1 METLRA
7 ADQIDEDYLRQ
18 IEDRTRGQLI
28 RGVMILV
35 AMVMP
40 VFVLYALS
48 NPQLR
53 HMAASWAVTGVI
65 AVACMFAALKLKVY
79 YAVGILLLALCV
91 FTPIPNAMKAA
102 GFKTLLL
109 AELPMMPTLIAL
121 LCGSSAAVLSMILV
135 IVQYAVVWVLHH
147 LNYPFPLTYDPVA
160 YRWLHVSSWLSAM
173 IIYGLSVPFFEWQ
186 RNQPLRALQRSQDS
200 HVQAVVELATETRKL
215 KNAVAAYSH
224 EIRTPLNVIA
234 AMADSTSELQT
245 DTELTREI
253 SLLQAA
259 SKSLLALT
267 NNVLDVS
274 AIEAGA
280 LRVESDDFQLS
291 ALLTRVAG
299 PSQVAAMQKKLR
311 FSMLIGE
318 SVPRLVNGDGLRVQQ
333 VLYNLLSNA
342 IKFTVTGEVKLRVHR
357 VEMPPGLNRKNQT
370 DSQIWIQFTVT
381 DSGPGIPPTA
391 DPPLFAKV
399 RQSEHMPPQT
409 ALGLYICRK
418 LVRRMHGTIALA
430 SRIHR
435 KGTVARVTIPFNQPL
450 MLPVPVTAVTPA
462 RELKILYADD
472 EPANHFVLQTIL
484 HDCLHKIDTVAN
496 GVEALQA
503 VKREHYDLV
512 LLDVEM
518 PLMDGVQCMHEI
530 RAHEK
535 ANELP
540 RVPIA
545 FVTAHASPEFAT
557 LDIDN
562 VIQKPVSRSW
572 LMETITAVA
581 MAQPA
586 DLASKKQPVRSQ
598 PNPVSKSDAG
608 HAATEPWA
616 LLRSIFTPK
625 NMDNVQRWKYRV
637 ALSFIA
643 FLSVAFLI
651 FVLYSGE
658 LPVRTQRTNAALIA
672 LHAVYPLLMRMQKQT
687 LLVLYLP
694 LQQMIVLFL
703 SVTMEEFGFEGLQ
716 IGYVFTPLIF
726 LVVGGTMKQSLLST
740 LLVGAEALVLA
751 YILPYSESELK
762 QTVNEQFMLLTMGF
776 HVLLTVMLTL
786 YLAFSDYS
794 RHAAFTQLTGM
805 LEQVQQTQRKT
816 LRKKQI
822 TQQFVASVANDFKT
836 PLSIV
841 QGMAEV
847 LAEDPALPQRLVRH
861 MTVLYCGCQLL
872 MNMMQNIL
880 DMQTMEQHR
889 ALLRLPSVF
898 RLRDVVLHTAN
909 MLSFHARA
917 KGVLLRVR
925 VAHHVPEY
933 ISDDPARL
941 QQVLVNLLAN
951 AIKFTRTGSVVMMVD
966 TLRVDGEKDY
976 DRFVFGSEPDL
987 VPIDLSDPV
996 TPRTAAAASAGA
1008 EPQVPFGTVSTFRFS
1023 FLEHDAEGIIAD
1035 FVSDEEEDEE
1045 LRRSL
1050 ENSESLSSIGLRV
1063 GKALVEQIGGALTIR
1078 SSKQNGARFSCNIP
1092 LKIES
1097 GANFMDQ
1104 VAPKEW
1110 CRALHVLIIDDTPEL
1125 QYVFQLFLKD
1135 TPHTITAAF
1144 TGTRGMELFYEMKFD
1159 VVIVSM
1165 QLPDF
1170 NGTELLT
1177 RIRQQ
1182 STEPPFS
1189 IMLAAVITPEF
1200 RQAAVS
1206 AGADMFETKPIPR
1219 AKLIQALHG
1228 VAQRL
1233 GPKLQLL
1240 QSGQPQQFLL
1250 QRGNVND
1257 VTEAVNRQV
1266 PLQLA
1271 LNMLETRVY
1280 NMTDVNSSREMH
1292 LLSTAN
1298 GLTTQSSSDGESP
1311 GSVTPVNTLADV
1323 LPKIFAQD
1331 KQAAISTEEAAR
1343 MRQSVSLVAE
1353 ERSPKVMRGVTQVR
1367 TLLSKAM
1374 CTPRQSPRVTP
1385 GASVAGGLD
1394 DSTAST
1400 PKRELNRS
1408 QGSAAARSRRR
1419 SFSSNNLFHPLRLD
1433 GNAASPQSVSTPQHL
1448 PYPQPQRGS
1457 SHVFSPLTT
1466 ATGATLGASRGS
1478 APSSNESTRS
1488 GTRVTSPA
1496 PGHADTPVI
1505 FTRNRA
1511 QSVGAR
1517 ALRSPLPLQPIGLPL
1532 QQKPPLSSPPHP
1544 ALRVSA
1550 EVSPIAVPKVIRAIE
1565 SPQLVPPV
1573 MAVAESIPPA
1583 TSVASSG
1590 QLPAA
1595 PSAPESDQTLRP
1607 AVVVPAAEDIV
1618 GDVPPEMFDYVQNT
1632 FMPVLIGY
1640 AKSMKDAVDKG
1651 DIQHVRGTAHKI
1663 KGCAGAFGLGPVDD
1677 VARQLQA
1684 LCDEPSRN
1692 VSAITELVDR
1702 MTFVADHIRLEK
1714 SE

>member
-1 METLRA
+1 M
-7 ADQIDEDYLRQ
+7 
-18 IEDRTRGQLI
+18 
-28 RGVMILV
+28 
-35 AMVMP
+35 
-40 VFVLYALS
+40 
-48 NPQLR
+48 
-53 HMAASWAVTGVI
+53 AVTGISALEADRLQWMRTLVTWLRRLLI
-65 AVACMFAALKLKVY
+65 FQQLPVTFITYFTTPDFPLVSWLMCFASHAIGLYGPWPLEYQHASITINALFWTCY
-79 YAVGILLLALCV
+79 M
-91 FTPIPNAMKAA
+91 AMISNGVHAFA
-102 GFKTLLL
+102 HFC
-109 AELPMMPTLIAL
+109 PTLHVIHIGTSGGAA
-121 LCGSSAAVLSMILV
+121 SAFSVLLSMQLIHLIFLYFHQIGLV
-135 IVQYAVVWVLHH
+135 
-147 LNYPFPLTYDPVA
+147 FPWPDYVMGMALPQWISTMLV
-160 YRWLHVSSWLSAM
+160 HVTFLP
-173 IIYGLSVPFFEWQ
+173 IYLI
-186 RNQPLRALQRSQDS
+186 RMLQPLADLQVKTDKLRKTQQDLEVATNNLQQS
-200 HVQAVVELATETRKL
+200 LAR
-215 KNAVAAYSH
+215 YSH
-224 EIRTPLNVIA
+224 EIRTPLNIICA
-234 AMADSTSELQT
+234 LSETVQQS
-245 DTELTREI
+245 REASAVPDI
-253 SLLQAA
+253 GLLQSTAQ
-259 SKSLLALT
+259 SMLAQA
-267 NNVLDVS
+267 NNVLDVL
-274 AIEAGA
+274 AVEIGA
-280 LRVESDDFQLS
+280 LHLDS
-291 ALLTRVAG
+291 AKFNVANV
-299 PSQVAAMQKKLR
+299 SH
-311 FSMLIGE
+311 SI
-318 SVPRLVNGDGLRVQQ
+318 
-333 VLYNLLSNA
+333 
-342 IKFTVTGEVKLRVHR
+342 VTGAQFAAEVKKIEFTYHLEHTVPTNVVGDSMRFQQALRALMNFMIRYAQEGSVN
-357 VEMPPGLNRKNQT
+357 VKMT
-370 DSQIWIQFTVT
+370 ASVT
-381 DSGPGIPPTA
+381 DDIVS
-391 DPPLFAKV
+391 
-399 RQSEHMPPQT
+399 
-409 ALGLYICRK
+409 LY
-418 LVRRMHGTIALA
+418 VDVFTSH
-430 SRIHR
+430 
-435 KGTVARVTIPFNQPL
+435 
-450 MLPVPVTAVTPA
+450 PVPVLNSGDSNAKTRYGLSVVDMLSRVMQGRFTIEAYHVADRPLMSMMIPFVVAVVDNRPKRA
-462 RELKILYADD
+462 LKILYADD